1 MFELT
6 VNKLVPTLAT
16 SIVAREGETTAI
28 VTLSLIRFAF
38 FYKMSQFISVVIF
51 LLHRTTSRS
60 FSGKEALNFY
70 SQS

>member
-28 VTLSLIRFAF
+28 VTLSHTLC
-38 FYKMSQFISVVIF
+38 KMSLFISVVIF

-60 FSGKEALNFY
+60 LSGKEALNFY